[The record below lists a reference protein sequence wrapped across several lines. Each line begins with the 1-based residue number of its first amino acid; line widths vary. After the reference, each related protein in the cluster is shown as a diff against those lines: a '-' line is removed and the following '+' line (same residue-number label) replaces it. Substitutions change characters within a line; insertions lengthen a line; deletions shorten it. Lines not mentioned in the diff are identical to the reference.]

1 MNILMSI
8 LSSDGYII
16 LNGQIGLDKNKKVI
30 FSHPFE
36 QDDANGLVQIFKEKK
51 YSLSLVNEDG
61 HYMNYVDEL
70 TKVAMT
76 GVSTA
81 IPPIR
86 EYEGEPLYQASVFL
100 LPEQDE
106 EFAKILPKG
115 CKMTRWGRHGADII
129 AANGGKA
136 VGMQFF
142 SKWHGIA
149 PSEMMAFGDAQN
161 DMDMI
166 EYAGLGIAMGNAEEC
181 LKEIA
186 DDITTSVD
194 DDGIWN
200 ALKKYEVL

>member
-1 MNILMSI
+1 MPTKDIEF
-8 LSSDGYII
+8 DGYII

-36 QDDANGLVQIFKEKK
+36 QDDANGLVQIFKEKQ
-51 YSLSLVNEDG
+51 YPLSLVNEDG

-70 TKVAMT
+70 TKVAMA

-115 CKMTRWGRHGADII
+115 CKMTRWGSHGADII

-142 SKWHGIA
+142 GKWVGIS
-149 PSEMMAFGDAQN
+149 PNEMMAFGDAQN

-166 EYAGLGIAMGNAEEC
+166 EYAGIGIAMGNAEEC

-194 DDGIWN
+194 ENGIWN
-200 ALKKYEVL
+200 ALKKYELF